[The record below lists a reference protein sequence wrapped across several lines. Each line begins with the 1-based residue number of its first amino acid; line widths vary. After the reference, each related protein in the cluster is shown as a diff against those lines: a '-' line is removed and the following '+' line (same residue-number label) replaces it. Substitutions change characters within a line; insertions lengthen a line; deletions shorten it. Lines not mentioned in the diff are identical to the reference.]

1 MNHLAV
7 STYEFG
13 FCATYAD
20 VQRYQGQEF
29 AYIGFDE
36 LGNVADERVWT
47 YLISRCRAKNEG
59 LVLMMR
65 ASANPGGAGHG
76 WLKRRFINSCENG
89 ARTFKDPET
98 ALTRRFVPA
107 RVTDNPTLVKNNPRY
122 VAQLRSL
129 PEMQRR
135 QLLERGPRDRRPRR

>member
-1 MNHLAV
+1 MTRTARTPVPTLGGVWSEQQKRWRFPSGA
-7 STYEFG
+7 TYEFG

-47 YLISRCRAKNEG
+47 YLISRCRAKHEA

-65 ASANPGGAGHG
+65 AS
-76 WLKRRFINSCENG
+76 
-89 ARTFKDPET
+89 RTT
-98 ALTRRFVPA
+98 
-107 RVTDNPTLVKNNPRY
+107 PRW
-122 VAQLRSL
+122 
-129 PEMQRR
+129 
-135 QLLERGPRDRRPRR
+135 